1 MPFTFKCKATTLA
14 LLCFVGQAS
23 AATINAQVQ
32 DSKTGDPLGDAVVI
46 AIPKDTASL
55 TGSDSEIVVDQIDK
69 EFVRY
74 VTPAFVGQKVQFPN
88 RDEIRHHVYS
98 FSETK
103 NFEIPLY
110 KGTPTDPV
118 KLNTAGEIILGCN
131 IHDWMKGFIYVSE
144 SPYFARSDA
153 TGQAVLSDLPAGQY
167 DVQVWH
173 PNLQG
178 EPEKTI
184 QLVDIQSATDSQA
197 LTFELKQKKV
207 WKAWR
212 SPTVGAGSYN

>member
-32 DSKTGDPLGDAVVI
+32 DSKTGDPLGDAVVV
-46 AIPKDTASL
+46 AIPEGPVSF
-55 TGSDSEIVVDQIDK
+55 TGGDSEIVVDQIDK

-74 VTPAFVGQKVQFPN
+74 VTPAFIGHNVQFPN
-88 RDEIRHHVYS
+88 HDEIRHHVYS
-98 FSETK
+98 FSDTK
-103 NFEIPLY
+103 TFEIPLY
-110 KGTPTDPV
+110 KEKPADPV
-118 KLNTAGEIILGCN
+118 LLDTAGEIILGCN

-144 SPYFARSDA
+144 SPYFAQSDV
-153 TGQAVLSDLPAGQY
+153 TGQAVLNDLPAGRY
-167 DVQVWH
+167 DVQIWH

-178 EPEKTI
+178 KPEKTV
-184 QLVDIQSATDSQA
+184 QTVDLQSAADSQA

-212 SPTVGAGSYN
+212 SPTSGAGSYN